1 MKKKLRTLSFW
12 SFLLAVAIFA
22 FDYVL
27 FHYITP
33 GGVFTAVFQQE
44 AGKPFVTLLLGILG
58 VLFLFGSIMS
68 LLIAHIIFKEET

>member
-12 SFLLAVAIFA
+12 S
-22 FDYVL
+22 
-27 FHYITP
+27 
-33 GGVFTAVFQQE
+33 FQQE